1 MDSTR
6 EYESAAAHQH
16 SKRRREEDTHQQPD
30 KFIIVGGKYL
40 RFALDIEKEIVPC
53 VAKFVQK
60 LVREEMER
68 FLRLRQTMNETGAH
82 VVKSFELVFKNDL
95 PATVFTHSNIKAK
108 DGSPIQIALYDARSQ
123 LIVTDDPLLSSIKV
137 KIYVLKGEFGGDEN
151 ENWSTKEFKANISRE
166 RENRGELLKGD
177 TVITLKNGVGYIGKI
192 MFTDNSKCTWS
203 RHFRLGAIVSSTSHQ
218 ATIKEAI
225 SNPFIVKDSRGDLNQ
240 KQYPPS
246 LNDEVYRLENI
257 SKGGKIHERLLEIGI
272 KTVKDLLQL
281 YETNPTLLQEKFGK
295 LSRKLKGTIDHANT
309 YTTEEVMISHGQND
323 MPLQCNLQVL
333 DQYLPS
339 DQYFDNN

>member
-16 SKRRREEDTHQQPD
+16 SKRRREEDTHQQQPD
-30 KFIIVGGKYL
+30 KFIVTGGKYL
-40 RFALDIEKEIVPC
+40 RFALDIEKEVVPY
-53 VAKFVQK
+53 VAKFVQN
-60 LVREEMER
+60 LLREEMEA
-68 FLRLRQTMNETGAH
+68 LLTSRQTMNETGAH

-108 DGSPIQIALYDARSQ
+108 DGSPIQIALYDTRSQ

-137 KIYVLKGEFGGDEN
+137 KICVLNGEFGGDEN
-151 ENWSTKEFKANISRE
+151 ENWSTTEFKANISRE
-166 RENRGELLKGD
+166 RENRSKLLKGD
-177 TVITLKNGVGYIGKI
+177 TVITLNNGVGYIGKI

-225 SNPFIVKDSRGDLNQ
+225 SNPFIVKDSRGELNQ
-240 KQYPPS
+240 KQYPPC

-281 YETNPTLLQEKFGK
+281 YETNPTL
-295 LSRKLKGTIDHANT
+295 
-309 YTTEEVMISHGQND
+309 V
-323 MPLQCNLQVL
+323 
-333 DQYLPS
+333 
-339 DQYFDNN
+339 